1 MGPLSWINLLHADSF
16 DWTLVD
22 ADTAVD
28 TFVRLN
34 NRLVVVH
41 RNGLARTR
49 LDTGLARC
57 TLFTINFCRHYQPF
71 QNNNRFNIKV
81 GSLQIFGNYYKTFFE
96 KPPNRALARIPV
108 ACRSVGFAGSGFLSW
123 YGRSLAP

>member
-1 MGPLSWINLLHADSF
+1 MGPLSWINLLIHADSF

-34 NRLVVVH
+34 GSLVLGH

-49 LDTGLARC
+49 LDTGFTRC
-57 TLFTINFCRHYQPF
+57 TLFTINFCRHYLPF

-81 GSLQIFGNYYKTFFE
+81 GSLQIFGNYYKPFLE
-96 KPPNRALARIPV
+96 KPPNPALAVTPA
-108 ACRSVGFAGSGFLSW
+108 ACRSVGFAGSGLL
-123 YGRSLAP
+123 LAP